1 MRKHILFTKNRNDV
15 SLNFLIKKKNFID
28 PSSTEEK
35 CMYIILLDPQKRQIV
50 INWDVKRL
58 RRSLYQL
65 TLYIEIKG

>member
-15 SLNFLIKKKNFID
+15 SLNFLIKYFID

>member
-15 SLNFLIKKKNFID
+15 SLNFLKYFID

>member
-1 MRKHILFTKNRNDV
+1 
-15 SLNFLIKKKNFID
+15 
-28 PSSTEEK
+28 
-35 CMYIILLDPQKRQIV
+35 MYIILLDPQKRQIV